1 MMIESKILKKAF
13 QVHEKIKHLGTDED
27 MINSADMLGNIVKVI
42 SENVML
48 RRQLEYTKFIKKK

>member
-1 MMIESKILKKAF
+1 MIESKILEKAF
-13 QVHEKIKHLGTDED
+13 QIHNKIKHLGTVED
-27 MINSADMLGNIVKVI
+27 VINSTDMLGNIVKVI